1 MNFKYQKTGVL
12 LISILLLVLI
22 IPNALAVN
30 YEQTYSFQVQ
40 FGLLSQKLYVSVPPS
55 LYDYYSAKTHR
66 IAYDSEYAKLV
77 TPDAFKPIA
86 ESIRNLTRD
95 KPRNDEEFANDV
107 LMLVHQ
113 IPYNISDVK
122 YPIETL
128 IENSGKCDT
137 LSLLAASIMKAG
149 GLDVVLLYFKE
160 VNHINIGVHLPY
172 EPHTTWWWLPPTG
185 YEFEGKKYW
194 IAECTPAMEWKVGDV
209 PPLLAD
215 EQPSIISLENS
226 ETASPA
232 QVSSK
237 LGSPLNSSS
246 ISINLSSDPPDII
259 DNERTLII
267 SGSILPA
274 HQNETVAVYL
284 SQDGISYNACR
295 TETDYWGNYSFSW
308 NFTSTGTYYV
318 RTSWSGNA
326 DCAGADS
333 EILTVFL
340 GFPETLIQFGGPN
353 YYYIYGRA
361 YIARHELSIRQGV
374 EDFLDVQLS
383 GTGVL
388 LTGEFIILR
397 SGQIITIPRPGETEE
412 SLEKVAIPKGSQ
424 PLKLPNDIEQTTNN
438 QFAFILQNSGGNNFT
453 LNVKGLN
460 YYNMT
465 QINQPGENR
474 TAFMNASA
482 NIKEGTWYKVSAK
495 VSKDEIT
502 ADLHDTNGTLLES
515 MTIANDEIA
524 INELVILIANNTDRA
539 IAFKDLKV
547 ETLNETKPPEAPEGA
562 AGDKKAANGSELLA
576 PYVNLAILLVA
587 TFAAVVYVKK
597 RRQVRD
603 KNKKTHVNNL
613 LSTILIFTFCFDYLM
628 TQRLHQKPQLP
639 KELLFR

>member
-1 MNFKYQKTGVL
+1 MNFKYKKASVL

-22 IPNALAVN
+22 IPNALAAN
-30 YEQTYSFQVQ
+30 YDQTYSFQVQ

-66 IAYDSEYAKLV
+66 LADDSEYATLV

-95 KPRNDEEFANDV
+95 KTRSDEEFANAV

-113 IPYNISDVK
+113 IPYNISDIK

-160 VNHINIGVHLPY
+160 VHHINVGVHLPY

-185 YEFEGKKYW
+185 YEFDGKKYW

-209 PPLLAD
+209 PPLLAGK
-215 EQPSIISLENS
+215 QPWIISLENS
-226 ETASPA
+226 EASSPA

-246 ISINLSSDPPDII
+246 ISINLSSDPSDII
-259 DNERTLII
+259 DNERTLTI
-267 SGSILPA
+267 SGSISPGYP
-274 HQNETVAVYL
+274 NETVAVYF

-326 DCAGADS
+326 DCTGADS
-333 EILTVFL
+333 EILTVFI
-340 GFPETLIQFGGPN
+340 GFPETLIQFKGPG
-353 YYYIYGRA
+353 YYYTYGRA
-361 YIARHELSIRQGV
+361 YIARHELRIRQGV

-383 GTGVL
+383 GAGVL
-388 LTGEFIILR
+388 LTSEFIIVK
-397 SGQIITIPRPGETEE
+397 SGQIITIPRPGETKE
-412 SLEKVAIPKGSQ
+412 SIKKIVIPKGFQ
-424 PLKLPNDIEQTTNN
+424 PLKLPDDIEQTTNN
-438 QFAFILQNSGGNNFT
+438 QFAFILRDSGANNYT
-453 LNVKGLN
+453 LNVRGLDS
-460 YYNMT
+460 YEMA
-465 QINQPGENR
+465 QINQSGENR
-474 TAFMNASA
+474 TVFMNASA
-482 NIKEGTWYKVSAK
+482 NIKEGTWYKVSARI
-495 VSKDEIT
+495 SEDEIT
-502 ADLHDTNGTLLES
+502 ADLHDENGTLMES
-515 MTIANDEIA
+515 LTIAHDGIEVS
-524 INELVILIANNTDRA
+524 ELVILIANNTDRA
-539 IAFKDLKV
+539 VAFKDLKV
-547 ETLNETKPPEAPEGA
+547 ETLNETKPRAKAPAGA
-562 AGDKKAANGSELLA
+562 EGDKKAANDSELLA

-587 TFAAVVYVKK
+587 TFAAVVYVTK
-597 RRQVRD
+597 RRQMRD
-603 KNKKTHVNNL
+603 KNKKHTL
-613 LSTILIFTFCFDYLM
+613 TMFSEQF
-628 TQRLHQKPQLP
+628 
-639 KELLFR
+639 